1 MYINRYAADS
11 LINGKILGTNGAIQR
26 IRDGV
31 ANGTITT
38 STVVLKEPD
47 RLDNVAGRFYGDGRL
62 WWVIAASS
70 GIGWWLQIPAGTR
83 LVVPNDIN
91 QVMGAI

>member
-1 MYINRYAADS
+1 MYINRYAADRI
-11 LINGKILGTNGAIQR
+11 INGKILGTNGAIQR

-31 ANGTITT
+31 SNGNIDT
-38 STVVLKEPD
+38 STIVLKEPD
-47 RLDNVAGRFYGDGRL
+47 RLDNIAGRFYGDGRL
-62 WWVIAASS
+62 WWVIAACS